1 MAILNLTDSNFKNE
15 VLESNLP
22 VLVDFWASWC
32 GPCKLIAPILEE
44 LASEYDGKIKVGK
57 LNVEENHRV
66 ATLYGIM
73 SIPTLIFFK
82 NGEVMEQVV
91 GVLSKTELKIKIE
104 KNLSEDIS

>member
-15 VLESNLP
+15 VLESDLP
-22 VLVDFWASWC
+22 VLVDFWTSWC

-44 LASEYDGKIKVGK
+44 LASEYDRKIKVGK

-91 GVLSKTELKIKIE
+91 GALSKAELKIKIE
-104 KNLSEDIS
+104 ENISE